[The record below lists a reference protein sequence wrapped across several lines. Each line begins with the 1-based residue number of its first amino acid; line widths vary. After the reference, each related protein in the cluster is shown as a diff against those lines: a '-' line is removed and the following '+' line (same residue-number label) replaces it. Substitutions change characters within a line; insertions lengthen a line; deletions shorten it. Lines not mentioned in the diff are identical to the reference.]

1 MRRVFGVLAALV
13 LLAGVGVAL
22 FWTDGGDPDGK
33 DKVIT
38 ISGVIGS
45 EKREFFA
52 DPDVVA
58 ELRKKGLKVDTVT
71 TGSWLMG
78 DSDLKDYAFAF
89 PSSLS
94 PAEDIRR
101 RRQINT
107 EPVRPF
113 YSPLVVLAHRQV
125 ADVLKGN
132 GLASVSDSGVWTFKM
147 DPYLKAVQDGRRWQ
161 DLTGTKDHAELSGSI
176 FLTTTD
182 PSTSSSGAL
191 HLAAI
196 SYLANGHQV
205 VSDDAGVAR
214 VAGVVKQVTSM
225 QGDQKTSSDGPF
237 KDFLSGVGNPL
248 VLVYESQVAALSAKG
263 TTTPGGSAGD
273 LVVLYPDTTVSSD
286 HTLVALQP
294 GGEKLAAA
302 LRDDPV
308 LRDLEAR
315 YGFRPQADPTALGRA
330 VKDAKGGP
338 VYAPDLS
345 AAGVQQAQVPTV
357 AILNKLINAAKGK

>member
-22 FWTDGGDPDGK
+22 FWPGGDPDGK

-58 ELRKKGLKVDTVT
+58 ALRKQGLKVDTVT

-78 DSDLKDYAFAF
+78 DSDLDRYDFAF

-94 PAEDIRR
+94 PAEEIR
-101 RRQINT
+101 QKKSIKS
-107 EPVRPF
+107 ESVRPF

-125 ADVLKGN
+125 ADVLKSN
-132 GLASVSDSGVWTFKM
+132 SLATVSETGVWTFKM
-147 DPYLKAVQDGRRWQ
+147 DGYLKSVQSGLRWQ
-161 DLTGTKDHAELSGSI
+161 DLNGTKEHAELSGSI

-182 PSTSSSGAL
+182 PETSSSGAL
-191 HLAAI
+191 YLAAV

-214 VAGVVKQVTSM
+214 VAGVLKQVTSM

-248 VLVYESQVAALSAKG
+248 VLVYESQVAALSTKG
-263 TTTPGGSAGD
+263 TTPDD

-286 HTLVALQP
+286 HTLVTLKP
-294 GGEKLAAA
+294 DGDKLATA
-302 LRDDPV
+302 LRDDPA
-308 LRDLEAR
+308 LRDLETR
-315 YGFRPQADPTALGRA
+315 FGFRPQADPAALGRA
-330 VKDAKGGP
+330 VKNRKGGL
-338 VYAPDLS
+338 VYAPDLA
-345 AAGVQQAQVPTV
+345 AAGIQQAQVPRV
-357 AILNKLINAAKGK
+357 AVLNKLINAAKGK